1 MSETKLY
8 MCPNCGSPALSWDI
22 DEAKVILQG
31 PEAVDF
37 VCDACG
43 WRGKQADLIVSP
55 FSHEWGN
62 DQGLVD
68 ALVRDLR
75 RQLAKDVGQSLLSYL
90 LRWGFMNQADPLML
104 ARYLS
109 AMSGGMVKAL
119 MEERLKIEKEAVGA
133 RE

>member
-8 MCPNCGSPALSWDI
+8 MCPNCSSPAISWDI
-22 DEAKVILQG
+22 DDAKVILQG
-31 PEAVDF
+31 PQVIDF

-43 WRGKQADLIVSP
+43 WKGKQEDLIASP

-62 DQGLVD
+62 DQGLLD

-75 RQLAKDVGQSLLSYL
+75 RQLAKDVGQSLLHYL
-90 LRWGFMNQADPLML
+90 LRWGFMEAADPTTL

-109 AMSGGMVKAL
+109 AMSGGMIKAL
-119 MEERLKIEKEAVGA
+119 MEERLKLEKEAAGA